1 MSVGTSQMEPA
12 YVAAHAENDRE
23 HWWFRGR
30 LAVLCAV
37 LQRRLPPGRLR
48 LVEFGCGT
56 GNVLEALRP
65 FGDPTGIEVDDTLR
79 AIARARGL
87 DVRAGALPDRV
98 PIDPGT
104 ADVVLMLDVLEHLD
118 AESAG
123 LGAARKILVPGGL
136 LVVTVPAYQ
145 WLWSAHDVHLGHR
158 RRYTRARL
166 RGAVE
171 GAGLVVERV
180 SYFNAALFPA
190 VAAVRCAQRLA
201 RRDGH
206 DLQRPAPAVN
216 RALAAVFALERHVVS
231 RVDMPFGSSLLLV
244 ARA

>member
-1 MSVGTSQMEPA
+1 MDPA

-37 LQRRLPPGRLR
+37 LERRLPSGRLR
-48 LVEFGCGT
+48 LVELGCGT

-65 FGDPTGIEVDDTLR
+65 FGDTTGVEIDDTLR
-79 AIARARGL
+79 AIALARGL

-166 RGAVE
+166 RQAVE
-171 GAGLVVERV
+171 GAGFVVERV
-180 SYFNAALFPA
+180 SYFSTVLSPA
-190 VAAVRCAQRLA
+190 VAAVRCAQRLGGG
-201 RRDGH
+201 DCH
-206 DLQRPAPAVN
+206 DLHRPARLVN
-216 RALAAVFALERHVVS
+216 RALQSVFAFERHIVS
-231 RVDMPFGSSLLLV
+231 RVDLPFGSSLLLV
-244 ARA
+244 ARG